1 MRIHTGEKLYHCEYC
16 DKAFNQKRNYDNHVR
31 AVHTGEKPFSC
42 ELCEKAYS
50 SSSSLSD
57 HMRVHTGKRFNCDQC
72 GNSFYTNQH
81 LKRHQQKSCAVSK
94 TKFKIENEQKCF
106 QILYSWCYKICTSG
120 FATTKLQWKLV
131 ISSTGIRTTLH
142 MIYNATSNRLR

>member
-1 MRIHTGEKLYHCEYC
+1 MFQSTLDRHGLVHTGPIVQYPCDICGKILARKDKLKYHMRIHTGEKLYHCEYC

-94 TKFKIENEQKCF
+94 TKFKIENE
-106 QILYSWCYKICTSG
+106 
-120 FATTKLQWKLV
+120 
-131 ISSTGIRTTLH
+131 
-142 MIYNATSNRLR
+142 